1 MSARTV
7 YVNRYAFT
15 TGLSPRPPTP
25 TILERGIGDVW
36 ANDFLPEMQAQV
48 HAVQAGDYDRMSLED
63 LGELT
68 GKLMTDT
75 VHGFGFSMLAITG
88 FMGPTFGLVHFL
100 QEELGPEAPQLA
112 ATLLQ
117 GFANETGAAGAGL
130 SSLAEAAAARPAV
143 AAALREGRYDAIES
157 VDGGAE
163 FMALLQDYLD
173 SYGWRLESWGLLH
186 LPTWAENPRLPLM
199 LIGRY
204 VGNPS
209 HSPSASIERSV
220 KQRGDAA
227 RDVEARLGPEK
238 LGPFHEMLAA
248 TQSHVA
254 VSEGRALW
262 KLLTIGSLRIPM
274 LALGRKLASR
284 GALAEA
290 NDVFFLDSKELQ
302 EAAQAPTP
310 TVRELASKRRAD
322 LERWEKLTPPP
333 FIGTPMDPSQLPPE
347 LAPLFVLFFGA
358 GKPDFQGG
366 EIKGQSASQ
375 GKVRGR
381 ARVISDLADS
391 ERLQEGDILVCQMT
405 APPWTPLFAIAGAV
419 VTDSGGVLSHSAIC
433 AREYAIPCVVATQI
447 ATHVIPDGAMIEV
460 DGTAGIVRIEG

>member
-1 MSARTV
+1 
-7 YVNRYAFT
+7 
-15 TGLSPRPPTP
+15 
-25 TILERGIGDVW
+25 
-36 ANDFLPEMQAQV
+36 
-48 HAVQAGDYDRMSLED
+48 
-63 LGELT
+63 
-68 GKLMTDT
+68 
-75 VHGFGFSMLAITG
+75 
-88 FMGPTFGLVHFL
+88 
-100 QEELGPEAPQLA
+100 
-112 ATLLQ
+112 
-117 GFANETGAAGAGL
+117 
-130 SSLAEAAAARPAV
+130 
-143 AAALREGRYDAIES
+143 
-157 VDGGAE
+157 
-163 FMALLQDYLD
+163 MALLQDYLD

-204 VGNPS
+204 VSSPS

-220 KQRGDAA
+220 KQREDAV
-227 RDVEARLGPEK
+227 RDVEARLSPEK

-248 TQSHVA
+248 AQSHVA

-262 KLLTIGSLRIPM
+262 QLLTIGSLRIPM

-290 NDVFFLDSKELQ
+290 NDVFFLDSQELH

-310 TVRELASKRRAD
+310 AVRELASKRRAD

-333 FIGTPMDPSQLPPE
+333 FIGAPMDPSHLPPE

-358 GKPDFQGG
+358 GKPDFQRG

-405 APPWTPLFAIAGAV
+405 AAPWTPLFAIAGAV